1 MSPHVVV
8 TGAGGFVGG
17 FLARRLASRDC
28 VVTAITRRPEDDDG
42 VIPGLTWRRADL
54 REPGALPR
62 RFDVLL
68 HCAAEIP
75 ARCPEPMALY
85 QRNLDV
91 ASKIFGEAVAAG
103 ARTVVFTSS
112 MSVYGSIAVPV
123 VAENTQP
130 QDPDPY
136 GRAKWD
142 AERLLEACV
151 GRGLFS
157 GLSIRLPG
165 TVGRGSHDNFL
176 SHALERILAD
186 DAIRGRHKD
195 ALFNNIV
202 YVGDLAD
209 FLATWIAS
217 PRAGYHVTNI
227 AACEPIRIGEMFS
240 WLFACAGKPER
251 ITFTED
257 GKTPFQISLECAV
270 ALGYR
275 PATVRDSVAAFVR
288 DCLADHRRQSEIA

>member
-1 MSPHVVV
+1 MPLHVVV

-17 FLARRLASRDC
+17 FLARWLAERGCAVTAMTRRDC
-28 VVTAITRRPEDDDG
+28 AEAKAL
-42 VIPGLTWRRADL
+42 PGLIWRKGDVRAH
-54 REPGALPR
+54 GALPE

-75 ARCPEPMALY
+75 ARCTDPKCLY
-85 QRNLDV
+85 QDNLDLAR
-91 ASKIFGEAVAAG
+91 ASFEQAGAAG
-103 ARTVVFTSS
+103 VRTIVFTSS
-112 MSVYGSIAVPV
+112 MSVYGAITAPV
-123 VAENTQP
+123 VEEETP
-130 QDPDPY
+130 PRDPDDY
-136 GRAKWD
+136 GRAKRD

-165 TVGRGSHDNFL
+165 TVGKGSHDNFL
-176 SHALERILAD
+176 SHALGRILAGE
-186 DAIRGRHKD
+186 AINGRHKD

-209 FLATWIAS
+209 FVSSWIAS
-217 PRAGYHVTNI
+217 PRPGYHVSNI
-227 AACEPIRIGEMFS
+227 AARDPMAIGDMFS

-251 ITFTED
+251 IVYSDE
-257 GKTPFQISLECAV
+257 GKAPFQISLARAM
-270 ALGYR
+270 ALGYH

-288 DCLADHRRQSEIA
+288 DSLAEE